1 MTFALSVERFAKW
14 LDSYFVKPNTALDRD
29 VCSVHDE
36 KALFDEDKFVLERD
50 MEAEKPPGRKVMVPY
65 WYNSPNFYHLCLI
78 YSI

>member
-1 MTFALSVERFAKW
+1 MTSALSIERFAKW
-14 LDSYFVKPNTALDRD
+14 HNSYCVKPNTALDCD
-29 VCSVHDE
+29 VCSVHDK

-65 WYNSPNFYHLCLI
+65 QYNSPNFHHLCLI